1 MAKPTAS
8 FNLLEATI
16 DDIHSAYKS
25 GQLSVRQLVQMY
37 LYRIEAYDKKGP
49 AINAIIS
56 VNSHALEEADQL
68 DAKFKAS
75 GFVGPLHGIPIIIK
89 DQADAKGMPT
99 TLGSVLFRNYYP
111 DRDAFVV
118 EKLKKAGAIILAKST
133 LGELGGGDTHGSLF
147 GSTRNPYDLDRTSGG
162 SSGGSG
168 ASVAANFCAVAVGQE
183 GFASIRRPST
193 WNSIIGMRPT
203 AGLVSRGGVYAG
215 WPSVAG
221 SLGPMA
227 RTVRDLAKL
236 LDVMVGYD
244 PEDPLTARG
253 VGHVPDSFTKFL
265 DKEGLKGGRIGIL
278 RQSMGYDAEPE
289 SEDFE
294 KITEIFNR
302 AVAELKTAGADIVDP
317 IVIPNLKELLAKRA
331 GSFTDE
337 IDSFSFYF
345 GRSANPPYKSRE
357 EAAQS
362 PDFAKVIGRSQQRW
376 TRPADAEK
384 HYEYLLAR
392 EELTTHVLKVMADH
406 NLDAIVHKAVEHQ
419 PTLIK
424 DGVNPPFVDQ
434 KGAPH
439 INTFLVFVPSI
450 VVPAGFTRDNLPAGI
465 AFLGRSYDDGNMIKL
480 AYAYEQAT
488 RHRRPPASTTPL

>member
-25 GQLSVRQLVQMY
+25 GQLNARQLVQMY
-37 LYRIEAYDKKGP
+37 LDRIEAYDQKGP

-99 TLGSVLFRNYYP
+99 TLGSVLFQNYYP

-147 GSTRNPYDLDRTSGG
+147 GSTRNPYDLDRTPGG

-265 DKEGLKGGRIGIL
+265 DKEGLKRARIGIL
-278 RQSMGYDAEPE
+278 RESMGYDAEPE

-317 IVIPNLKELLAKRA
+317 IVIPHLKELLAKRA

-345 GRSANPPYKSRE
+345 DRSANPPYKSRE

-376 TRPADAEK
+376 IRPADAEK

-392 EELTTHVLKVMADH
+392 EELTTHMLKVMADH
-406 NLDAIVHKAVEHQ
+406 KLDAIVHKAVEHQ
-419 PTLIK
+419 PTRIK
-424 DGVNPPFVDQ
+424 DGVNPPFVGQ

-439 INTFLVFVPSI
+439 IKTFLVFVPSI

-488 RHRRPPASTTPL
+488 HHRRPPASTTPL

>member
-1 MAKPTAS
+1 
-8 FNLLEATI
+8 
-16 DDIHSAYKS
+16 
-25 GQLSVRQLVQMY
+25 
-37 LYRIEAYDKKGP
+37 
-49 AINAIIS
+49 
-56 VNSHALEEADQL
+56 
-68 DAKFKAS
+68 
-75 GFVGPLHGIPIIIK
+75 
-89 DQADAKGMPT
+89 
-99 TLGSVLFRNYYP
+99 
-111 DRDAFVV
+111 
-118 EKLKKAGAIILAKST
+118 
-133 LGELGGGDTHGSLF
+133 
-147 GSTRNPYDLDRTSGG
+147 
-162 SSGGSG
+162 
-168 ASVAANFCAVAVGQE
+168 
-183 GFASIRRPST
+183 
-193 WNSIIGMRPT
+193 
-203 AGLVSRGGVYAG
+203 
-215 WPSVAG
+215 
-221 SLGPMA
+221 MA

-265 DKEGLKGGRIGIL
+265 DKEGLKGARIGIL
-278 RQSMGYDAEPE
+278 RESMGYDAEPE

-317 IVIPNLKELLAKRA
+317 IVIPHLKELLAKRA

-345 GRSANPPYKSRE
+345 DRSANPPYKSRE

-376 TRPADAEK
+376 IRPADAEK

-392 EELTTHVLKVMADH
+392 EELTTHMLKVMADH
-406 NLDAIVHKAVEHQ
+406 KLDAIVHKAVEHQ
-419 PTLIK
+419 PTRIK

-488 RHRRPPASTTPL
+488 HHRRPPASTTPL